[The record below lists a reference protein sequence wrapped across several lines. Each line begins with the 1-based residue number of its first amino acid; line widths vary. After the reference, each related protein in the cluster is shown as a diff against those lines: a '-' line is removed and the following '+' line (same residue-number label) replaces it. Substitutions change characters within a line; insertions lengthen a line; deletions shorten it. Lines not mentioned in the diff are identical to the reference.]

1 MAHKIRACSAPRGFQ
16 KLPFDSRPPGVLK
29 GISTEQRTF
38 SMRHPMRDGVG
49 HRPASASARIAT
61 LLACLSSTRVFVR
74 TIERRTRRGFFSTAC
89 WPRSSLDSW
98 AQRFP
103 KPNASAGNNLS
114 STGRPPVRW
123 AFRWR
128 RSAPRRAA
136 IEQWTTIIRAQM
148 QEQGVADPVEIL
160 PELLA
165 RVREQAIGEA
175 RAAAKIAAREEV
187 RKLFRKVLT

>member
-1 MAHKIRACSAPRGFQ
+1 MGTTLSKAERERRQQFVIDGKAASA
-16 KLPFDSRPPGVLK
+16 L
-29 GISTEQRTF
+29 GISMEAL
-38 SMRHPMRDGVG
+38 G
-49 HRPASASARIAT
+49 
-61 LLACLSSTRVFVR
+61 
-74 TIERRTRRGFFSTAC
+74 TA
-89 WPRSSLDSW
+89 
-98 AQRFP
+98 
-103 KPNASAGNNLS
+103 
-114 STGRPPVRW
+114 
-123 AFRWR
+123 
-128 RSAPRRAA
+128 RRAA